1 MFGGVCKL
9 LGLSQSVYRYVP
21 SPKDD
26 IEVIEHMNAWVTKKP
41 SWGFCKVYKRMRKD
55 GRVVNHKRLHRLYTT
70 AGLSLRRP
78 TKKRVPDRVKEPL
91 CLPIGP
97 NITWSMDFM
106 ADRLL
111 NGNKLRTFNVI
122 DDFGR
127 EALNI
132 TIDTSIRAQYVIR
145 ELDKLIEWRGKPE
158 RLRVDNGPEFIAHE
172 LELWAERNGIGLTF
186 IEKGRPMQSG
196 LVERFNRTYREEV
209 LDAYLFEDLEQLR
222 ALTAQFMKYG
232 AMPAAFTGSRTHFPT
247 LLAGPACRVMSFS
260 RHWTKGWG
268 RADRPT
274 PSSSSGHRLI
284 PGRLL
289 SSSACFRYHRHSKD
303 RETTSRRNADLY
315 QPVYLIRGSLQE
327 YRPGLLRRKTS
338 SL

>member
-1 MFGGVCKL
+1 
-9 LGLSQSVYRYVP
+9 VP
-21 SPKDD
+21 KPKDD
-26 IEVIEHMNAWVTKKP
+26 IEVIEHMNAWVAKKP
-41 SWGFCKVYKRMRKD
+41 SWGFWKVYTRLRKD

-70 AGLSLRRP
+70 AGLNLRRP
-78 TKKRVPDRVKEPL
+78 TKRRVPERVKEPL

-111 NGNKLRTFNVI
+111 NGTKVRTFNVI

-132 TIDTSIRAQYVIR
+132 TVDTSIRSQYVIR

-172 LELWAERNGIGLTF
+172 LELWAEHNGIGLTF
-186 IEKGRPMQSG
+186 IEKGRPMQNG

-222 ALTAQFMKYG
+222 ALTAQFIWSYNQERPHDSLLDLTPREFLMKYG
-232 AMPAAFTGSRTHFPT
+232 AMPASFTGSRTHFPT
-247 LLAGPACRVMSFS
+247 FLLDQPA
-260 RHWTKGWG
+260 
-268 RADRPT
+268 A
-274 PSSSSGHRLI
+274 
-284 PGRLL
+284 
-289 SSSACFRYHRHSKD
+289 
-303 RETTSRRNADLY
+303 
-315 QPVYLIRGSLQE
+315 
-327 YRPGLLRRKTS
+327 
-338 SL
+338 

>member
-1 MFGGVCKL
+1 MAHWLVTQCKHSVRRVCKL

-21 SPKDD
+21 KPKDD

-41 SWGFCKVYKRMRKD
+41 SWGFWKVYTRLRKD

-70 AGLSLRRP
+70 AGLNLRRP
-78 TKKRVPDRVKEPL
+78 TKRRVPERMKQPL

-111 NGNKLRTFNVI
+111 NGTKVRTFNVI

-132 TIDTSIRAQYVIR
+132 TVDTSIRSQYVIR

-172 LELWAERNGIGLTF
+172 LELWAEHNGIGLTF
-186 IEKGRPMQSG
+186 IEKGRPMQNG

-209 LDAYLFEDLEQLR
+209 LDAYMFEDLEQLR
-222 ALTAQFMKYG
+222 ALTAQFIWSYNQERPHDSLLDLTPREFLMKYG
-232 AMPAAFTGSRTHFPT
+232 AMPASFTGSRTHFPT
-247 LLAGPACRVMSFS
+247 FLLDQPA
-260 RHWTKGWG
+260 
-268 RADRPT
+268 A
-274 PSSSSGHRLI
+274 
-284 PGRLL
+284 
-289 SSSACFRYHRHSKD
+289 
-303 RETTSRRNADLY
+303 
-315 QPVYLIRGSLQE
+315 
-327 YRPGLLRRKTS
+327 
-338 SL
+338 